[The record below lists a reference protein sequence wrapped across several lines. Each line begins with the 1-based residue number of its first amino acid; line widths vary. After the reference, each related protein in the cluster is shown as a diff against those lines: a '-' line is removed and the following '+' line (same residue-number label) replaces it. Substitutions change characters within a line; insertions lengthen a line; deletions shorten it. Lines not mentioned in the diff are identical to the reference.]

1 MPEKYL
7 SKSQQR
13 LLSVLLK
20 LEGKEIEGISPTEIA
35 LALDI
40 PAPSVTV
47 HLANLKIAGL
57 AECMEHN
64 NNRWRLTPR
73 IVQISFAMIQGVQSA
88 KQRIEEVERRYRN

>member
-1 MPEKYL
+1 MPDKYL

-40 PAPSVTV
+40 PSPSVTV

-64 NNRWRLTPR
+64 GRWRLTPR
-73 IVQISFAMIQGVQSA
+73 IVQISFAMTQGVKTA
-88 KQRIEEVERRYRN
+88 KQRIAEIEQRYSQ